1 MKIIK
6 SYLLILLSVATV
18 HVQAQH
24 AIRGSF
30 PVLAGQQVRLVG
42 FEGLGIYSIDS
53 TRVSD
58 EGDFTLT
65 YADQDSGMGYLAGE
79 DIKAF
84 FLVLANETIELQG
97 EVLSMAESIV
107 TVSGNQNKQFVS
119 YAQEHRKREQ
129 VLSAWVYLQKI
140 YQGDSL
146 FTIHPLPQQAIAT
159 ETQRLK
165 QEDLDFLS
173 SLDSDS
179 YISWYLPVRKLVSS
193 VGNVAQYR
201 PEEIPASIAAFRSL
215 DYRDPRLYK
224 SGLLRDVI
232 DSHFW
237 LLENSGISL
246 DSVFVEMNRSIEG
259 IVENLLNE
267 EEKLNKVSSYLF
279 SLLEQRSLYTSSEYL
294 ALKLL
299 DSKATLTPGFAARL
313 ESYRAM
319 KTGNIA
325 PDILLDKEILAPG
338 YAGDDLP
345 KKLSELKSKYTLVVF
360 GASWCPKC
368 TEEIP
373 KIANYYSK
381 WKQQDIEVVYV
392 SLDENEQ
399 QFKSFASIF
408 PFVSLGDYQKW
419 ASPMVKDYYVFA
431 TPTMYLLDD
440 KREIL
445 LRPNSVS
452 HLEAWVDMYLEQGN
466 K

>member
-6 SYLLILLSVATV
+6 SYLLLVFSVATV
-18 HVQAQH
+18 QLQAQH

-30 PVLAGQQVRLVG
+30 PGLAGQQVRLVG
-42 FEGLGIYSIDS
+42 FQDLDIYSIDS
-53 TRVSD
+53 ARVSD
-58 EGDFTLT
+58 EGAFTLSYT
-65 YADQDSGMGYLAGE
+65 DQDTGMAYLAGE
-79 DIKAF
+79 DNKAY

-107 TVSGNQNKQFVS
+107 TVSGDQNKQFVR
-119 YAQEHRKREQ
+119 YAAEHQKREQ
-129 VLSAWVYLQKI
+129 ALSAWVYLQKI

-146 FTIHPLPQQAIAT
+146 FSIHPLPQQGIAG
-159 ETQRLK
+159 EIQRVN

-173 SLDSDS
+173 SLDAES
-179 YISWYLPVRKLVSS
+179 YLSWYLPVRKLVSS
-193 VGNVAQYR
+193 VASVAQYR
-201 PEEIPASIAAFRSL
+201 SEEIPASLAAFRSL
-215 DYRDPRLYK
+215 DYTDPRLYK

-237 LLENSGISL
+237 LLENSGKPL
-246 DSVFVEMNRSIEG
+246 DSVFVEMNKSIEG
-259 IVENLLNE
+259 IIKNLLTE
-267 EEKLNKVSSYLF
+267 EQKLNIIAPYLF
-279 SLLEQRSLYTSSEYL
+279 SLLEKRSLFTSSEYL

-299 DSKATLTPGFAARL
+299 DSKATLTAGFAAQL

-325 PDILLDKEILAPG
+325 PDLVFDKEILAPG

-368 TEEIP
+368 AEEIP
-373 KIANYYSK
+373 EIANYYSK
-381 WKQQDIEVVYV
+381 WKQQDIEVVYM

-399 QFKSFASIF
+399 QFKSFAGVF
-408 PFVSLGDYQKW
+408 PFISVCDYQKW
-419 ASPMVKDYYVFA
+419 ASPAVKSYHVFA
-431 TPTMYLLDD
+431 TPTMFLLDEQ
-440 KREIL
+440 REIL
-445 LRPNSVS
+445 LRPTSVN
-452 HLEAWVDMYLEQGN
+452 HLKAWVDAYLVQGN